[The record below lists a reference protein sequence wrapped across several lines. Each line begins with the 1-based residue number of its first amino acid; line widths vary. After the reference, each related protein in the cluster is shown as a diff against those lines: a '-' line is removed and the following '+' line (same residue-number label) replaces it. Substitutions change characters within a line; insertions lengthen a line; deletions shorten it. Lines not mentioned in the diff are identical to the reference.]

1 MKQRRTLLFADR
13 LHGWRVPLRRPDP
26 GGQWGLLRDNGGRRS
41 EHLSR
46 RPSDKTVLWNDLQN
60 HREWRADD
68 AIHLLRRERVQ
79 RRREPLHW
87 AGPGR
92 QRGFL
97 RDYDQWRGQRPGRD
111 GLQDHPKRH
120 VADAVQFLRR
130 KRLPDGDAPNGLV
143 QAVSGDIYG
152 TTAGGGSNASKCSDC
167 GGTVF
172 KIAPSGALTTL
183 YNFCTQDECADGA
196 TPNASLVQGT
206 DGSFYGTTVH
216 GGANLVG
223 GTVFKI
229 TAGGALT
236 TLYSFCSVGAHR
248 VRRRL
253 RSRRTDSGD

>member
-1 MKQRRTLLFADR
+1 
-13 LHGWRVPLRRPDP
+13 
-26 GGQWGLLRDNGGRRS
+26 
-41 EHLSR
+41 
-46 RPSDKTVLWNDLQN
+46 
-60 HREWRADD
+60 
-68 AIHLLRRERVQ
+68 
-79 RRREPLHW
+79 
-87 AGPGR
+87 
-92 QRGFL
+92 
-97 RDYDQWRGQRPGRD
+97 
-111 GLQDHPKRH
+111 
-120 VADAVQFLRR
+120 
-130 KRLPDGDAPNGLV
+130 
-143 QAVSGDIYG
+143 
-152 TTAGGGSNASKCSDC
+152 
-167 GGTVF
+167 VF